1 MVNRK
6 GRILIVDDQEHWRKA
21 LVEILERGGFHTDSA
36 SSTSEALECLQKYLY
51 HLLVLDIRLVDI
63 AGNEEGMGLLGELE
77 RRGLSE
83 ATKVIMLSAYGTQEY
98 MRTSFTEYNV
108 VDFLSKDDFDNEEF
122 LREVRKIF
130 SEKVKINLAL
140 DIHWPQTSRPE
151 QIVLTLNIDGTS
163 VHHDSPLRSQVVIEL
178 EDLFCRLFSQAKS
191 VLVRPSTAGWSG
203 TGVLRVQP
211 FYPTGGGG
219 YEVIV
224 KFGDFRKIE
233 EEYRNFS
240 EYVQPFLGGERNT
253 TINGLRRTPSLAGI
267 TYSLLGTTN
276 DRVVDFGE
284 FYRHAD
290 SSQIKEALDRLF
302 WHTCKAWYASRGQLE
317 LVDLTAEYQRLF
329 SYPLETIKHVLSDQ
343 QNISVRDD
351 QKLSFKSL
359 PGNRAFT
366 NPLPMIDGLSLVY
379 PTYCCITHGD
389 FNHRNLLVD
398 SDGNMWLVDF
408 QGTGP
413 GHILRDVASL
423 DSAVRFQLL
432 TAEEATL
439 EERLRMEEALL
450 DNIQRFSQVDQ
461 LINKFSTTNRAL
473 AKAHATVIHLRTDMA
488 RKLVEANPVDDISE
502 YYIALLYNAL
512 NTLRFSS
519 LSPVQREHA
528 LLCASLLADR
538 LGLGSQ

>member
-1 MVNRK
+1 M
-6 GRILIVDDQEHWRKA
+6 
-21 LVEILERGGFHTDSA
+21 
-36 SSTSEALECLQKYLY
+36 
-51 HLLVLDIRLVDI
+51 
-63 AGNEEGMGLLGELE
+63 
-77 RRGLSE
+77 
-83 ATKVIMLSAYGTQEY
+83 
-98 MRTSFTEYNV
+98 
-108 VDFLSKDDFDNEEF
+108 
-122 LREVRKIF
+122 
-130 SEKVKINLAL
+130 
-140 DIHWPQTSRPE
+140 
-151 QIVLTLNIDGTS
+151 
-163 VHHDSPLRSQVVIEL
+163 
-178 EDLFCRLFSQAKS
+178 
-191 VLVRPSTAGWSG
+191 
-203 TGVLRVQP
+203 
-211 FYPTGGGG
+211 
-219 YEVIV
+219 

-233 EEYRNFS
+233 EEYRNFT

-253 TINGLRRTPSLAGI
+253 TIIAMRRTPHLAGI

-276 DRVVDFGE
+276 DQVVDFGE
-284 FYRHAD
+284 FYHHAD
-290 SSQIKEALDRLF
+290 SSQIKDALHRLF

-317 LVDLTAEYQRLF
+317 LVDLTTDYQRLF
-329 SYPLETIKHVLSDQ
+329 SYPLGMLERVLSADQ
-343 QNISVRDD
+343 LNISVQDE
-351 QKLSFKSL
+351 QKVFFKSL

-366 NPLPMIDGLSLVY
+366 NPLPMINGLSLVY

-439 EERLRMEEALL
+439 EERLRLEEALL
-450 DNIQRFSQVDQ
+450 DNIQHFSQIEQ
-461 LINKFSTTNRAL
+461 LMGKFSTTNRAL
-473 AKAHATVIHLRTDMA
+473 AKAHASVVHLRTIA
-488 RKLVEANPVDDISE
+488 HKLVEQNPEDDISE